1 MPGARSAR
9 TRGGRRAK
17 RPLRRDFAPRRPA
30 RRPPARPR
38 PPSHPAEFLA
48 GARAAPR
55 RPALRT
61 LRTPRHARASAR
73 ARAPNFPAATIR
85 LPYCSLIAAH
95 QARRHTCG
103 PFVRNDPSH
112 ARNCLNCSATR
123 ENPHLTLRSDG
134 QRNGNEGHA
143 RASEGLIVVIVVTSS
158 ASANKELFEAF
169 ECQTR
174 ASPGARSSREIDFV
188 RNDAELPW
196 GWGEA
201 GLGHPR
207 RPRDPFGFPQGCLST
222 YLGQPP

>member
-1 MPGARSAR
+1 M
-9 TRGGRRAK
+9 
-17 RPLRRDFAPRRPA
+17 
-30 RRPPARPR
+30 
-38 PPSHPAEFLA
+38 
-48 GARAAPR
+48 
-55 RPALRT
+55 
-61 LRTPRHARASAR
+61 
-73 ARAPNFPAATIR
+73 
-85 LPYCSLIAAH
+85 
-95 QARRHTCG
+95 
-103 PFVRNDPSH
+103 
-112 ARNCLNCSATR
+112 
-123 ENPHLTLRSDG
+123 TLRSDG

-174 ASPGARSSREIDFV
+174 ASPRARSSREIDFV

-222 YLGQPP
+222 YLGLPSPIDRRRSRADRLVGRANKPRLGMSAAKPMRGQ